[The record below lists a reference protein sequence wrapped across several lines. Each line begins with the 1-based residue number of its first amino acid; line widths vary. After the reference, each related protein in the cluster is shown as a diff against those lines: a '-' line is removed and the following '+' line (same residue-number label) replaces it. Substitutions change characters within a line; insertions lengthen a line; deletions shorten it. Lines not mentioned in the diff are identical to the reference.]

1 MVDETLMPPK
11 KVLRLCN
18 KFSAFL
24 AAGLESKGC
33 SVDDLRMRPD
43 WLVPLLIFLLAMVLI
58 ALWFRL
64 RSRRHAELA
73 GSGAV
78 AESTAE
84 PEVPKP
90 SADAVPRL
98 TASEEFRE
106 FPPEIQAVREE
117 LNRIRLEDAE
127 SEKAMLRMDEAQA
140 AARAAIAEAQ
150 ADADEVEAAV
160 EADAEEE
167 APLAEVVEPEEDAP
181 VDAIESETEE
191 HENTKVAE
199 ALAPVE
205 GAGETAEAESPSEV
219 EVEVEEAA
227 ADEPLE
233 AEALAEVIAPAETD
247 AVEEVSPSNGAEDLY
262 DSEGRLILPMGMGDI
277 IVPTEAP
284 RRLKLAVDRQ
294 WPIAVVQGFVPET
307 ERLVIFYDGPDAT
320 DIVMLPTID
329 DTWQINLG
337 GRPVVQVECEE
348 GAESLGKAVR
358 IRMRPPE

>member
-11 KVLRLCN
+11 KVPRLCN

-78 AESTAE
+78 AEGTAK
-84 PEVPKP
+84 PEVPEP
-90 SADAVPRL
+90 SANAVPRL

-117 LNRIRLEDAE
+117 LNRIRLEEAE

-150 ADADEVEAAV
+150 ADADEVEA
-160 EADAEEE
+160 DAEEE
-167 APLAEVVEPEEDAP
+167 APLAEVIEAEQDAP
-181 VDAIESETEE
+181 VDAIEPETEE
-191 HENTKVAE
+191 DENPEVEE

-205 GAGETAEAESPSEV
+205 GAGETAEAESPS
-219 EVEVEEAA
+219 EVEEAA

-247 AVEEVSPSNGAEDLY
+247 AVEEVSPSNGAEDIY

-294 WPIAVVQGFVPET
+294 WPIAVVQGFDPET

-337 GRPVVQVECEE
+337 GRPVVQVECDA
-348 GAESLGKAVR
+348 GAEALGSAVR
-358 IRMRPPE
+358 IRLRPPE

>member
-1 MVDETLMPPK
+1 
-11 KVLRLCN
+11 
-18 KFSAFL
+18 
-24 AAGLESKGC
+24 
-33 SVDDLRMRPD
+33 MRPD

-78 AESTAE
+78 AEGTAE
-84 PEVPKP
+84 PEVPEP
-90 SADAVPRL
+90 GADAVPRL

-117 LNRIRLEDAE
+117 LNRIRLEEAE

-150 ADADEVEAAV
+150 ADADEAEAAV

-167 APLAEVVEPEEDAP
+167 APLAEVVEGEEDAP
-181 VDAIESETEE
+181 VDAIEPETEE
-191 HENTKVAE
+191 DEIPEVEE
-199 ALAPVE
+199 ALAQVE
-205 GAGETAEAESPSEV
+205 GPGETAEAESRWEV
-219 EVEVEEAA
+219 QVAAA

-233 AEALAEVIAPAETD
+233 AEAVAEEISSAD
-247 AVEEVSPSNGAEDLY
+247 ADGVEEVSSSNGAEDLH

-294 WPIAVVQGFVPET
+294 WPIAVVQGFDPET

-337 GRPVVQVECEE
+337 GRPVVQVECDA
-348 GAESLGKAVR
+348 GAEALGSAVR
-358 IRMRPPE
+358 IRMRSPE

>member
-11 KVLRLCN
+11 KVPRLCN

-24 AAGLESKGC
+24 AAGLESEGC
-33 SVDDLRMRPD
+33 SVDDPRMRPD

-78 AESTAE
+78 AEGTAE
-84 PEVPKP
+84 PEVQEP

-117 LNRIRLEDAE
+117 LNRIRLEEAE

-150 ADADEVEAAV
+150 VDADEAEADAD
-160 EADAEEE
+160 EE
-167 APLAEVVEPEEDAP
+167 APLAEVVEAEEDAP

-191 HENTKVAE
+191 DENPEVEE
-199 ALAPVE
+199 ALVQVE
-205 GAGETAEAESPSEV
+205 GPGETAEAESPAKA
-219 EVEVEEAA
+219 EVEEPAA
-227 ADEPLE
+227 EDEAIEVEAVAEETSPPADGEGE
-233 AEALAEVIAPAETD
+233 AQDT
-247 AVEEVSPSNGAEDLY
+247 PSNGAEDLY

-294 WPIAVVQGFVPET
+294 WPIAVVQGFDPET

-320 DIVMLPTID
+320 DIVMLPTINE
-329 DTWQINLG
+329 TWQINLG

-348 GAESLGKAVR
+348 GAEALGSAVR
-358 IRMRPPE
+358 IRLRPPE

>member
-11 KVLRLCN
+11 KVPRLCN

-24 AAGLESKGC
+24 AAGLESRGC
-33 SVDDLRMRPD
+33 SVDDPRMRPD

-73 GSGAV
+73 GGGAV
-78 AESTAE
+78 VEGTAE
-84 PEVPKP
+84 PEAPEP

-117 LNRIRLEDAE
+117 LNRIRLEEAE
-127 SEKAMLRMDEAQA
+127 SEKAMLRMEEAQA
-140 AARAAIAEAQ
+140 AARAAIAEARV
-150 ADADEVEAAV
+150 DADEVEAAV
-160 EADAEEE
+160 EADGEEE
-167 APLAEVVEPEEDAP
+167 APLAEVVEAEEDAP
-181 VDAIESETEE
+181 VGAIEAETEE
-191 HENTKVAE
+191 DENPEVAE

-205 GAGETAEAESPSEV
+205 GAGETAEAESLSEA
-219 EVEVEEAA
+219 EVEEAA

-233 AEALAEVIAPAETD
+233 AEAVAEVIAPAD
-247 AVEEVSPSNGAEDLY
+247 ADGVEEVSPSNEAEDLY

-294 WPIAVVQGFVPET
+294 WPIAVVQGFDPET

-337 GRPVVQVECEE
+337 GRPVVQVECEA
-348 GAESLGKAVR
+348 GAEALGRAVR
-358 IRMRPPE
+358 IRLRPPE